1 MAGKKFQIK
10 KNKNDANLKIGLGAD
25 LSNLGVCYSLVED
38 ALNQPATTIPVIE
51 HTTIDYAGVITDA
64 EANAAFPPEW
74 KFFNQDLNPGADAQP
89 STFEH
94 PGILQSAIIVRGVG
108 FHVFAEPLCFTADGN
123 ALSPAPSVGQAAP
136 MSPDVFSNLA
146 TSTVLGLSGGQSLTP
161 STLSWGWPMQYAA
174 WNLVEAY
181 RFEWVVR
188 NRYDLLME
196 SARYIAHFT
205 SFSDKIGAGTSQV
218 PVMPFAQRINSRY
231 RAKGTN
237 SIFLPVDFKRQGLFV
252 NGSEVEQD
260 VFRPTGDYRLA
271 DVTWGGLAL
280 QEAYRNQPL
289 RMLPVPYCIPS
300 GNPIGLKLTVED
312 EVRHNELIK
321 WMAAGENLGGA
332 VPPVLTPDGNITT
345 ANTQGGGEL
354 TLDTAPII
362 QVDTTSPVIENFKG
376 GALMIAMLVN
386 GFELTDDAMQAIC
399 SDPKLKAQLASGTGL
414 QVAQ

>member
-1 MAGKKFQIK
+1 MPQYKLRQ
-10 KNKNDANLKIGLGAD
+10 KNPDPNRKIGLGAD

-51 HTTIDYAGVITDA
+51 HTTIDYAGVLTDA
-64 EANAAFPPEW
+64 EASAAFPPEW

-89 STFEH
+89 TTFEH

-123 ALSPAPSVGQAAP
+123 ALSPIPAVGQASP
-136 MSPDVFSNLA
+136 MSPDVYSNLA
-146 TSTVLGLSGGQSLTP
+146 TNAILGLSSNPAQ
-161 STLSWGWPMQYAA
+161 TLNPATMSWGWPMQYAA

-218 PVMPFAQRINSRY
+218 PVMPFAQRINARY
-231 RAKGTN
+231 RQKQGN
-237 SIFLPVDFKRQGLFV
+237 SIFLPVNMKRQGLFV
-252 NGSEVEQD
+252 GEEVEQD
-260 VFRPTGDYRLA
+260 VFRPTGDYRLS

-312 EVRHNELIK
+312 EVRQKELIK
-321 WMAAGENLGGA
+321 WMSAGEQLGGIA
-332 VPPVLTPDGNITT
+332 PPILTPDQNITA
-345 ANTQGGGEL
+345 ANTLGGGEL
-354 TLDTAPII
+354 TLDTTPVI
-362 QVDTTSPVIENFKG
+362 QVDTTNPTIENFKG
-376 GALMIAMLVN
+376 GALMIAMLIN

-399 SDPKLKAQLASGTGL
+399 SDAKLKAQLASGHGL
-414 QVAQ
+414 QLAT